1 METLN
6 VSRTTT
12 RYEIRRRVP
21 WMFLALFA
29 GIVMV
34 LVGQRFEEALAQR
47 LELAFFVPMIV
58 YMSDCIGTETLALF
72 VRELAT
78 RGVRL
83 HGLFWREVVVGL
95 SLGLV
100 TGVPMGLFA
109 YVWRGDLSLS
119 IALVTAMTA
128 NGVLAVLTGMV
139 TPIVFAKF
147 GKDPALGTDEIT
159 TALSDNL
166 SMLIYLAVATLV
178 LF

>member
-1 METLN
+1 MENLS
-6 VSRTTT
+6 VSHTTA
-12 RYEIRRRVP
+12 RNEIRRRIP
-21 WMFLALFA
+21 WIFFALVA
-29 GIVMV
+29 GIAMV
-34 LVGQRFEEALAQR
+34 LVGQRFEAALARR

-78 RGVRL
+78 SKVSLRR
-83 HGLFWREVVVGL
+83 LFWREVVVGL

-109 YVWRGDLSLS
+109 YLWRGDLGLS
-119 IALVTAMTA
+119 MALVTAMTA
-128 NGVLAVLTGMV
+128 NGVLAVLTGTI
-139 TPIVFAKF
+139 TPIMFAKL

-166 SMLIYLAVATLV
+166 SILIYFAAATLI
-178 LF
+178 LL